1 MTKQFHDIINYIRL
15 STKDIDMIR
24 LNQILYYADYLS
36 LEATGLPITWSK
48 YHVLNNVPYSAVILA
63 EVHSTI
69 DFTSTITEVPTVP
82 ERVKN
87 IISQVISE
95 FNDIKRS
102 FSGNGID
109 VFVSRICNMCGRPS
123 VDHESMLYYITQEWD
138 KKDRRA
144 ILTKYRTAL
153 ANKKYYY
160 TNEEGKLMNCTKYVA
175 EYED

>member
-1 MTKQFHDIINYIRL
+1 MTKQFQDIINYICL
-15 STKDIDMIR
+15 STKDINMVR
-24 LNQILYYADYLS
+24 LNQTLYYADYLS
-36 LEATGLPITWSK
+36 LESTGLPITWSK
-48 YHVLNNVPYSAVILA
+48 YHILNNVPYSAVILA

-69 DFTSTITEVPTVP
+69 DFTSTITEIPTIP